1 MLRLSVLLSCCGL
14 LGLTTACSSSEDP
27 TPTKTTA
34 ADALSDLTTAKKN
47 WKQQSKQVEVERT
60 ATGTVRR
67 AGGMYL
73 IIIPDGAKKKVFL
86 SRDENTEVSGIKEYW
101 HDLDAG
107 YRVDVTWIQSKHRA
121 LAKQIVVLSKG
132 NNTKPPLSELEAEL
146 ENPPAS

>member
-1 MLRLSVLLSCCGL
+1 MRQCAPLKILRLSVLLICCSL

-27 TPTKTTA
+27 APTA
-34 ADALSDLTTAKKN
+34 N
-47 WKQQSKQVEVERT
+47 EKQKQKGEQVEVERT
-60 ATGTVRR
+60 ATGTVKR
-67 AGGMYL
+67 AGRMYL
-73 IIIPDGAKKKVFL
+73 SIIPDGGKKKLLL
-86 SRDENTEVSGIKEYW
+86 SRGEITKVSGIKEYW

-107 YRVDVTWIQSKHRA
+107 YRVEVTWIESKNRN

>member
-1 MLRLSVLLSCCGL
+1 MRHYSSLKMLRLSVLLICCGL
-14 LGLTTACSSSEDP
+14 LGLTAACSSSEDP
-27 TPTKTTA
+27 ATT
-34 ADALSDLTTAKKN
+34 TTN
-47 WKQQSKQVEVERT
+47 EKQKQKGEQVEVERT
-60 ATGTVRR
+60 ATGTVKR
-67 AGGMYL
+67 AGRKYL

-107 YRVDVTWIQSKHRA
+107 YRVDVTWIESKRRN

-132 NNTKPPLSELEAEL
+132 NNTKPPLSQLEAEL